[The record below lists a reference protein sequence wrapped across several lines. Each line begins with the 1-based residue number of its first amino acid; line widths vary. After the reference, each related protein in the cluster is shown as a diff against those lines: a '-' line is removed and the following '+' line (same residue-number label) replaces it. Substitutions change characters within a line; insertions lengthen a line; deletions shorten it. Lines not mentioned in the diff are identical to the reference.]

1 MLIRHS
7 KTSNHFVLPTSLST
21 SLTMNWSVSSLHSK
35 TKRVNALLE
44 TSLHHPLPLPCPLP
58 TPLRLHA
65 LPASS
70 VVDST
75 SRETAMK
82 SAKHLKLQRNSC
94 KSASLASRGRS
105 RQRMQRMQTRLLL
118 SLRRGR
124 LLKFQFAGHASAL
137 ASSTRSQWLKSR
149 ACTDWNTDT
158 GASSH
163 MTPHKHWFRSYSP
176 HVVAIKLA
184 EHSTIY
190 SAGIGSVEFQ
200 PVIDGIPERPVVFH
214 DVLHVPDLASK
225 LLSLLHLARVKGYV
239 INIESDCLRF
249 SPSNQLHVTASVP
262 PNNVGYLD
270 GQVIVP
276 KQAESA
282 HFAITCPLDL
292 TLWHRRCSHINFED
306 LKHMHSHNL
315 VSGMV
320 IRSASP

>member
-105 RQRMQRMQTRLLL
+105 KAKDAQDADTTTSESAQGKTAQIE
-118 SLRRGR
+118 
-124 LLKFQFAGHASAL
+124 FAGHASAL
-137 ASSTRSQWLKSR
+137 VMSYPVPVIFFLFFPLSYLITLLYRLRSFGSR
-149 ACTDWNTDT
+149 
-158 GASSH
+158 
-163 MTPHKHWFRSYSP
+163 RYESP
-176 HVVAIKLA
+176 RRHHLA
-184 EHSTIY
+184 TSTI
-190 SAGIGSVEFQ
+190 VNW
-200 PVIDGIPERPVVFH
+200 
-214 DVLHVPDLASK
+214 L
-225 LLSLLHLARVKGYV
+225 
-239 INIESDCLRF
+239 
-249 SPSNQLHVTASVP
+249 
-262 PNNVGYLD
+262 
-270 GQVIVP
+270 
-276 KQAESA
+276 
-282 HFAITCPLDL
+282 
-292 TLWHRRCSHINFED
+292 
-306 LKHMHSHNL
+306 
-315 VSGMV
+315 
-320 IRSASP
+320 